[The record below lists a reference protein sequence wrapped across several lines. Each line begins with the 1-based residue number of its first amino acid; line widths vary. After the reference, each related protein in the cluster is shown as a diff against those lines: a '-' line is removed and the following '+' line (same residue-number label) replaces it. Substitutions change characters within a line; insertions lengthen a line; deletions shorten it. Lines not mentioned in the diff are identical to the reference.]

1 MMKMKRV
8 FKTVLMMAM
17 IAGLIGCGKAA
28 ESQPAQDTPAAA
40 ESGEPI
46 AERPAAEH
54 AEDLLAVVKSAV
66 GCDQEEAEDLIRQIE
81 DIANVRIASAEIVN
95 IAELPAGVRRIL
107 KVYTPNDGD
116 TFLVSVSKDTEILK
130 VVSEKTKVVLYDVDA
145 GIDLREN

>member
-1 MMKMKRV
+1 MKMKRV
-8 FKTVLMMAM
+8 FKRVLMMAM
-17 IAGLIGCGKAA
+17 LAGLIGCGKAA
-28 ESQPAQDTPAAA
+28 ESQPAQDVPAA

-46 AERPAAEH
+46 AEKPAAEH

-66 GCDQEEAEDLIRQIE
+66 GCDQEKAEDLIRQIE

-116 TFLVSVSKDTEILK
+116 AFLVSVSKDTEILK

-145 GIDLREN
+145 GINLREN

>member
-17 IAGLIGCGKAA
+17 LAGLVGCGKAA
-28 ESQPAQDTPAAA
+28 TDQPAQDTPAAA
-40 ESGEPI
+40 ESGEPM
-46 AERPAAEH
+46 AEKPAAEH

-107 KVYTPNDGD
+107 KVYTPNDDD

-130 VVSEKTKVVLYDVDA
+130 VVSEKTKVVLYDADA

>member
-1 MMKMKRV
+1 MKKLLV
-8 FKTVLMMAM
+8 M
-17 IAGLIGCGKAA
+17 ILVVTMLAGLVGCGKAA
-28 ESQPAQDTPAAA
+28 TDQPAQDTPAAA

-46 AERPAAEH
+46 AEKPAAEH
-54 AEDLLAVVKSAV
+54 AEDLSAVVKSAV

-95 IAELPAGVRRIL
+95 VAELPAGVRRIL

-116 TFLVSVSKDTEILK
+116 TFLVSISKNTEVLK
-130 VVSEKTKVVLYDVDA
+130 VVSEKTKVVLYDADA